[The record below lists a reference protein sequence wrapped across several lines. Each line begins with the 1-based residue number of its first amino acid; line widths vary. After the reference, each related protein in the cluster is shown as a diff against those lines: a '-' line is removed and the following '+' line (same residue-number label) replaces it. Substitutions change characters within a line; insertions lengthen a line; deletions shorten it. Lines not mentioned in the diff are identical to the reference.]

1 MLAFRNIS
9 SLLLGNVVPASE
21 INRGGEMMGSDAC
34 TWGMV
39 GFGLIAILLAVA
51 LILGIAALV
60 KYLFFSKGRK
70 SAE

>member
-1 MLAFRNIS
+1 
-9 SLLLGNVVPASE
+9 
-21 INRGGEMMGSDAC
+21 MMGSDAC

-39 GFGLIAILLAVA
+39 GLGLIVILLVVA

-60 KYLFFSKGRK
+60 KYLFFSKPRK